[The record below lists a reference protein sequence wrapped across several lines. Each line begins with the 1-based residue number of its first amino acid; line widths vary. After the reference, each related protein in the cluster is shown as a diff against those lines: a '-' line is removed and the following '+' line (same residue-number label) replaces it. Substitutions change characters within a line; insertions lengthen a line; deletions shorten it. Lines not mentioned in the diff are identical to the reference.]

1 MPLPIQ
7 SFNESVNTQ
16 VAAMQASAG
25 VPLDFS
31 IGSILRALVE
41 SNAANSLWLE
51 STAQKL
57 LEVTRLTTSTGN
69 DVDTFVEQFGL
80 SRNPAIPAE
89 GYVTFSRYT
98 ANLQATINVRDLVS
112 SVANGVSYSVG
123 IDETNPYYNGV
134 LNAYIL
140 PAGINS
146 TSVPVIATTAGTIGN
161 ILANQITTIQSVIFN
176 IDSVTNANN
185 FTNGV
190 DAESDAAL
198 KIRFV
203 LYLNSLSKATKLALI
218 SAILSVPNVERY
230 TLIENKTISNQEL
243 LGFFYS
249 VIDDGTGN
257 ASSQLLQNVAAE
269 LDATR
274 GFTIGFSVYPP
285 VDFPISFSANVF
297 TDSSMPDVTV
307 QNAVV
312 AALQTY
318 ITNQGFN
325 STFPYSEVPRII
337 YETNL
342 TLSGQSFSPIVNV
355 TNWTLNGGTFDVQV
369 IGQNIPVNGTI
380 FIQVNA

>member
-7 SFNESVNTQ
+7 SFSQSVNTQ
-16 VAAMQASAG
+16 VAAMQAAAG

-31 IGSILRALVE
+31 IGSILRALIE

-80 SRNPAIPAE
+80 SRNPAVPAE
-89 GYVTFSRYT
+89 GFVTFSRYT
-98 ANLQATINVRDLVS
+98 ANLQATINVSSLVS
-112 SVANGVSYSVG
+112 SVANGVTYSVG
-123 IDETNPYYNGV
+123 IDETNPYYNGL

-146 TSVPVIATTAGTIGN
+146 TSVPVIATTSGAVGN

-176 IDSVTNANN
+176 IDSVNN
-185 FTNGV
+185 PNTFANGV

-218 SAILSVPNVERY
+218 AAILSVPNVERY
-230 TLIENKTISNQEL
+230 TLVENKTTTNQEL

-249 VIDDGTGN
+249 VIDDGTGH
-257 ASSQLLQNVAAE
+257 ASSTLLQNVAAQ

-274 GFTIGFSVYPP
+274 GFTIAFSVYPP
-285 VDFPISFSANVF
+285 VDFPISFSAHVF
-297 TDSSMPDVTV
+297 TDSSMPDATV
-307 QNAVV
+307 RNAVI

-318 ITNQGFN
+318 ISKQGFN
-325 STFPYSEVPRII
+325 SLFPYSEVPRII
-337 YETNL
+337 YDANL
-342 TLSGQSFSPIVNV
+342 TLSGNQFSPITNV
-355 TNWTLNGGTFDVQV
+355 TDWTLNNDIIDVEV
-369 IGQNIPVNGTI
+369 IGQNIPVNGNI
-380 FIQVNA
+380 FIEMNA